1 MATLLKEPIVPR
13 AYQSAIAASALMHG
27 NTLVVLPT
35 GLGKTLIAFLVIAEK
50 VKMGRVFFLAPTKPL
65 VQQHHRTFLASTDF
79 PEADCAL
86 ITGEVSPKKRKELW
100 AKKVCFSTPQSLQN
114 DLKAGR
120 ADAACSLCIIDEA
133 HRSVGNYAY
142 TFVAGEC
149 VKTGGKILG
158 LTASPGGSRKRIEE
172 IVAALGIE
180 NIEIRTAE
188 DADVCQYVQ
197 RLDIEYVRVPLG
209 QEFSDVRKLLQ
220 AMLGDNAAYLA
231 NFGFTAPLRS
241 KKGLVDLRVKIM
253 RASDRIKYSAL
264 SFYASVFNLVH
275 MLELI
280 ETQGL
285 ATFLAYVEKMK
296 ARPETKARRRIF
308 NDRRFVEVLRLCTT
322 ASEHPKLA
330 ELIRILKERKGR
342 EKALVFAQYRE
353 QVKTMVEAL
362 RKNGFS
368 SERFVGKKEGVTS
381 DEQKRTIA
389 RFAAGEF
396 DVMCATSIGEEG
408 LDIPSV
414 DTVVFFEPIPSEI
427 RSIQRRGRAGR
438 LKAGRV
444 VVLITTATRDEAYF
458 HSSRKKEEN
467 MKRIVGKMQRQ
478 FSSGARQASAAK
490 KAPEPEPEKKRSEP
504 PKIEWRPKKRRRKSE
519 QKKITDY

>member
-1 MATLLKEPIVPR
+1 MAILLKEHIVPR
-13 AYQSAIAASALMHG
+13 EYQSAIAASALLHG

-50 VKMGRVFFLAPTKPL
+50 VKTGRVFFLAPTKPL
-65 VQQHHRTFLASTDF
+65 VQQHYRTFLASMDF

-86 ITGEVSPKKRKELW
+86 ITGEIAPKKRKELW
-100 AKKVCFSTPQSLQN
+100 ARKVCFSTPQSLQN

-120 ADAACSLCIIDEA
+120 ADAICSLCIIDEA

-149 VKTGGKILG
+149 GRAGGKILG

-188 DADVCQYVQ
+188 DEDVLGYVQ

-220 AMLGDNAAYLA
+220 AMLEDNAKYLA
-231 NFGFTAPLRS
+231 AFGFIAPLRS
-241 KKGLVDLRVKIM
+241 KKGLVDLRMKIM
-253 RASDRIKYSAL
+253 RASDRIKYTAL

-285 ATFLAYVEKMK
+285 ATFLSYVEKMK

-308 NDRRFVEVLRLCTT
+308 NDRRFVEVLGLCTT

-330 ELIRILKERKGR
+330 ELIRILKERKGK
-342 EKALVFAQYRE
+342 EKVLVF
-353 QVKTMVEAL
+353 L
-362 RKNGFS
+362 
-368 SERFVGKKEGVTS
+368 
-381 DEQKRTIA
+381 
-389 RFAAGEF
+389 
-396 DVMCATSIGEEG
+396 
-408 LDIPSV
+408 
-414 DTVVFFEPIPSEI
+414 
-427 RSIQRRGRAGR
+427 
-438 LKAGRV
+438 
-444 VVLITTATRDEAYF
+444 
-458 HSSRKKEEN
+458 EEN
-467 MKRIVGKMQRQ
+467 NL
-478 FSSGARQASAAK
+478 
-490 KAPEPEPEKKRSEP
+490 
-504 PKIEWRPKKRRRKSE
+504 
-519 QKKITDY
+519 